1 MNDLLDDLDVI
12 LFIIIK
18 LRFGLVDKFNEEI
31 LEFFYLI
38 FSELQEIIFD
48 DIEIFLD
55 LDQLLL

>member
-38 FSELQEIIFD
+38 FSEL
-48 DIEIFLD
+48 
-55 LDQLLL
+55 